1 MRPVR
6 NSQACRAT
14 SGKDRQHQR
23 FIQRARETARASSH
37 RKAGSRTMAKNSIF
51 TIIVATH
58 AASMWPVKMAPPLA
72 LARPH
77 IAPLATHSSSR
88 RAAPLP
94 ALAQAS

>member
-1 MRPVR
+1 
-6 NSQACRAT
+6 
-14 SGKDRQHQR
+14 
-23 FIQRARETARASSH
+23 
-37 RKAGSRTMAKNSIF
+37 MAKNSIF

-58 AASMWPVKMAPPLA
+58 VASMWPVKMAPPLA